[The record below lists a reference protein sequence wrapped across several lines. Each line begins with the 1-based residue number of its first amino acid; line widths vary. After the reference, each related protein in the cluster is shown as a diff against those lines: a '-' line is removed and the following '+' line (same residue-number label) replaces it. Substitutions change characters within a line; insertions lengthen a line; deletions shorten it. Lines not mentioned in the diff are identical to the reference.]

1 MILNCVCVIIYIFF
15 KTLQLYATSETVL
28 EIINFGFK
36 VPTEHSTV
44 VFTFF
49 RKEMNHEMNKEY
61 LISSIQTITLF
72 FFFSFLKMLCLFN
85 EMQHLYNVKKMFVFL

>member
-1 MILNCVCVIIYIFF
+1 MILNCVCDYIYIF
-15 KTLQLYATSETVL
+15 KTLQLSATSETVL

-61 LISSIQTITLF
+61 LISSIQIITLF
-72 FFFSFLKMLCLFN
+72 FFLSKNALF
-85 EMQHLYNVKKMFVFL
+85 V